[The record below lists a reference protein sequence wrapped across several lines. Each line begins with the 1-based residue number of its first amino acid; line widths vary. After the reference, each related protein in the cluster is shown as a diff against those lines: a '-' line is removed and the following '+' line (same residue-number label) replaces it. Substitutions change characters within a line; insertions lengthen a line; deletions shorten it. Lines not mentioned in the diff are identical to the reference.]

1 MTRLPLV
8 IVLLVATLGIS
19 AWMAMRAQYAAREH
33 QRTAENVV
41 RDWTRV
47 AGDEL
52 LRRTDLQAAIYG
64 TYNMLRIVSASKTL
78 QTPRTLMDDAKTDEQ
93 RRNAGVVLTTFRYD
107 GHTLQSSGE
116 LPPLQRTLDA
126 LLAHPPAM
134 ADQKPFYIGNR
145 VFAYTITNGTIDGFE
160 VNRLA
165 FDPFFKLSLQI
176 RPLLPRSL
184 ANGKIT
190 NDKVHARAVDPRG
203 RVLFTT
209 GGPVDPP
216 LAVRVDGD
224 QDGLLRGV
232 FVDASLAPET
242 TSLIVAGGI
251 PRTLPIYIVLLAISG
266 ALLIAAI
273 LQVGR
278 ERALARMRSD
288 FVAGVSH
295 ELRTP
300 LTQIRMFAETLLLD
314 RIRSDDERK
323 RSLAIIDQESR
334 RLGQLVENVLQFS
347 RGERGKLRIAPQRI
361 DAGAIVREAVESF
374 LPLATSRGMRIVTNI
389 EDGAIAELDHDAI
402 RQVVLNLLDN
412 AAKYG
417 PDGQTIRVEVVGSRR
432 VVASSRR
439 QETTALLDDSKTRR
453 PVDSIRII
461 VEDEG
466 PGIPAHQR
474 KRIWRRYARLPRERE
489 RAIAGAGIGLA
500 VVRDLVRLHGGRAWC
515 ENTEGGGARFIVEVD
530 SDAVARFPGSSVP
543 RRSGATEEPTNR
555 ATEEPLP

>member
-1 MTRLPLV
+1 MLAAMRRLPLV
-8 IVLLVATLGIS
+8 IVLLVATLAIS
-19 AWMAMRAQYAAREH
+19 AWMAVRAQYTAREY
-33 QRTAENVV
+33 QRTAETVV

-52 LRRTDLQAAIYG
+52 LRRTDIQAALYG
-64 TYNMLRIVSASKTL
+64 TYNMLRAMSMSKTFPTPQALLNASKS
-78 QTPRTLMDDAKTDEQ
+78 DEE
-93 RRNAGVVLTTFRYD
+93 RRNARVVLTTFRYEN
-107 GHTLQSSGE
+107 HVLRTSGE
-116 LPPLQRTLDA
+116 LPPLQPTLDA
-126 LLAHPPAM
+126 LLAHPPSM
-134 ADQKPFYIGNR
+134 ADQHPFYIGDR

-165 FDPFFKLSLQI
+165 FEPFFALSLQV

-209 GGPVDPP
+209 GGRVDSYY
-216 LAVRVDGD
+216 AVRVPGD
-224 QDGLLRGV
+224 RDGLLRGV
-232 FVDASLAPET
+232 FVDTALAPDT
-242 TSLIVAGGI
+242 TSLIVSGGI
-251 PRTLPIYIVLLAISG
+251 PRTLPIYIVLLIISG

-314 RIRSDDERK
+314 RIRSDEERK
-323 RSLAIIDQESR
+323 RSLGIIDQESR
-334 RLGQLVENVLQFS
+334 RLGNLVENVLQFS
-347 RGERGKLRIAPQRI
+347 RGERGKLRIAPQRT
-361 DAGAIVREAVESF
+361 DAGPIVREAVESF
-374 LPLATSRGMRIVTNI
+374 LPLATSRGMRITTNI
-389 EDGAIAELDHDAI
+389 EDGAIADLDHDAM

-412 AAKYG
+412 ATKYG
-417 PDGQTIRVEVVGSRR
+417 PDGQTIRVSVQRGM
-432 VVASSRR
+432 
-439 QETTALLDDSKTRR
+439 
-453 PVDSIRII
+453 RIA

-474 KRIWRRYARLPRERE
+474 KRIWRRYTRLPRERE

-515 ENTEGGGARFIVEVD
+515 ENAEGGGARFIVEVP
-530 SDAVARFPGSSVP
+530 S
-543 RRSGATEEPTNR
+543 
-555 ATEEPLP
+555 

>member
-19 AWMAMRAQYAAREH
+19 AWMAVRAQYAAREH

-47 AGDEL
+47 AADEI

-64 TYNMLRIVSASKTL
+64 TYNMLRIMSASKPL
-78 QTPRTLMDDAKTDEQ
+78 QTPRTLMNDAKTDEQ
-93 RRNAGVVLTTFRYD
+93 RRNAAIVLTTFRYD
-107 GHTLQSSGE
+107 GHAMQSSGE

-126 LLAHPPAM
+126 LLAHPPSM
-134 ADQKPFYIGNR
+134 ADTKPFYIGDR

-165 FDPFFKLSLQI
+165 LEPFFQLSMQI

-190 NDKVHARAVDPRG
+190 NDAVHARAVDPRG

-209 GGPVDPP
+209 GGSVNSYV
-216 LAVRVDGD
+216 AVRVDGD
-224 QDGLLRGV
+224 RDGLLRGV

-251 PRTLPIYIVLLAISG
+251 PRTLPIYIVLLVISG

-314 RIRSDDERK
+314 RIRSDEERH

-347 RGERGKLRIAPQRI
+347 RGERGKLRIAPQRA
-361 DAGAIVREAVESF
+361 DVGAIVRNAIEVF
-374 LPLATSRGMRIVTNI
+374 GGRGVHITTSI
-389 EDGAIAELDHDAI
+389 EDGVVAFVDEDAI
-402 RQVVLNLLDN
+402 RQIVLNLLDN

-417 PDGQTIRVEVVGSRR
+417 PEGQTIRVTVQQGV
-432 VVASSRR
+432 
-439 QETTALLDDSKTRR
+439 
-453 PVDSIRII
+453 RIV

-474 KRIWRRYARLPRERE
+474 KRIWQRYARLPRERE

-515 ENTEGGGARFIVEVD
+515 ENAEGGGARFIVEV
-530 SDAVARFPGSSVP
+530 
-543 RRSGATEEPTNR
+543 PT
-555 ATEEPLP
+555 

>member
-8 IVLLVATLGIS
+8 IALLVATLGVS
-19 AWMAMRAQYAAREH
+19 AWMAVRAQYTAREY
-33 QRTAENVV
+33 QRTAETVV

-52 LRRTDLQAAIYG
+52 LRRTDIQAALYG
-64 TYNMLRIVSASKTL
+64 TYTMLRAMSMSKTFP
-78 QTPRTLMDDAKTDEQ
+78 TPQALMSAAKSDEE
-93 RRNAGVVLTTFRYD
+93 RRNARVVLTTFRYD
-107 GHTLQSSGE
+107 GHSMQSSGE
-116 LPPLQRTLDA
+116 LPPLQQTLDA
-126 LLAHPPAM
+126 LRAHPPDM
-134 ADQKPFYIGNR
+134 ADQHPFYLGDR
-145 VFAYTITNGTIDGFE
+145 VFAYMITNGTIDGFE

-165 FDPFFKLSLQI
+165 FAPYFALSTQI

-190 NDKVHARAVDPRG
+190 NDKVHARAVDSRG
-203 RVLFTT
+203 RLLFTT
-209 GGPVDPP
+209 GGSINSYY
-216 LAVRVDGD
+216 AVRVPGD
-224 QDGLLRGV
+224 HDGLLRGV
-232 FVDASLAPET
+232 FVDTSLAPDT
-242 TSLIVAGGI
+242 THLIVAGGI

-273 LQVGR
+273 LQLGR

-314 RIRSDDERK
+314 RIRSDEERK
-323 RSLAIIDQESR
+323 RSLSIIDQESR
-334 RLGQLVENVLQFS
+334 RLGNLVENVLQFS
-347 RGERGKLRIAPQRI
+347 RGERGKLRIAPQRA
-361 DAGAIVREAVESF
+361 DAGPIVREAVESF
-374 LPLATSRGMRIVTNI
+374 LPLATSRGMRVITNI
-389 EDGAIAELDHDAI
+389 EDGATAELDHDAI

-417 PDGQTIRVEVVGSRR
+417 PDGQTIRVSVKKGV
-432 VVASSRR
+432 
-439 QETTALLDDSKTRR
+439 
-453 PVDSIRII
+453 RIE
-461 VEDEG
+461 VEDDG

-515 ENTEGGGARFIVEVD
+515 ESAYENAEGGGARFVVEVP
-530 SDAVARFPGSSVP
+530 S
-543 RRSGATEEPTNR
+543 
-555 ATEEPLP
+555 

>member
-1 MTRLPLV
+1 MLLSMRRLPVV

-19 AWMAMRAQYAAREH
+19 AWMAVRAQYAAREH
-33 QRTAENVV
+33 QRTAEAVV

-47 AGDEL
+47 AADEI

-64 TYNMLRIVSASKTL
+64 TYNMLRIMSASKTL
-78 QTPRTLMDDAKTDEQ
+78 PTPRTLMNDAKTDEQ
-93 RRNAGVVLTTFRYD
+93 RRNAAIVLTTFRYD
-107 GHTLQSSGE
+107 GHAMQSSGA

-126 LLAHPPAM
+126 LLAHPPSM
-134 ADQKPFYIGNR
+134 PDQKPFYIGDR

-165 FDPFFKLSLQI
+165 FEPFFKLSMQI

-190 NDKVHARAVDPRG
+190 NDAVHARAVDPRG

-209 GGPVDPP
+209 GGSVNSYV
-216 LAVRVDGD
+216 AVRVDGD
-224 QDGLLRGV
+224 RDGLLRGV

-251 PRTLPIYIVLLAISG
+251 PRTLPIYIVLLVISG
-266 ALLIAAI
+266 ALLIASI

-314 RIRSDDERK
+314 RIRSDEERH

-347 RGERGKLRIAPQRI
+347 RGERGKLRIAPQRA
-361 DAGAIVREAVESF
+361 DVGAIVRNAIEVF
-374 LPLATSRGMRIVTNI
+374 GSRGVRITTSI
-389 EDGAIAELDHDAI
+389 EDGVIAFVDEDAI
-402 RQVVLNLLDN
+402 RQIVLNLLDN

-417 PDGQTIRVEVVGSRR
+417 PDGQTIRVTVQQGV
-432 VVASSRR
+432 
-439 QETTALLDDSKTRR
+439 
-453 PVDSIRII
+453 RII

-515 ENTEGGGARFIVEVD
+515 ESAEGGGARFIVEVP
-530 SDAVARFPGSSVP
+530 S
-543 RRSGATEEPTNR
+543 
-555 ATEEPLP
+555 

>member
-1 MTRLPLV
+1 MRRLPLV

-19 AWMAMRAQYAAREH
+19 AWMAVRAQYTAREY
-33 QRTAENVV
+33 QRTAETVV

-52 LRRTDLQAAIYG
+52 LRRTDIQAALYG
-64 TYNMLRIVSASKTL
+64 TYNMLRAMSMSKTL
-78 QTPRTLMDDAKTDEQ
+78 ETPQSLMNAAKSDEQ
-93 RRNAGVVLTTFRYD
+93 KRNAAVVLTTFRYEN
-107 GHTLQSSGE
+107 HVLRSSGE
-116 LPPLQRTLDA
+116 LPPLQPTLDA
-126 LLAHPPAM
+126 LLAHPPSM
-134 ADQKPFYIGNR
+134 ADTKPFYIGDR
-145 VFAYTITNGTIDGFE
+145 VFAYTITNGVIDGFE

-165 FDPFFKLSLQI
+165 FAPFFKLSVDV

-203 RVLFTT
+203 RVLFAT
-209 GGPVDPP
+209 GGPVNSYF
-216 LAVRVDGD
+216 AVRVDGD
-224 QDGLLRGV
+224 RDGLLRGV
-232 FVDASLAPET
+232 FVDTSLAPET

-251 PRTLPIYIVLLAISG
+251 PRTLPIYIVLLVISG

-314 RIRSDDERK
+314 RIRSDEERK
-323 RSLAIIDQESR
+323 RSLRIIDQESR

-361 DAGAIVREAVESF
+361 DAGPIVREAVESF
-374 LPLATSRGMRIVTNI
+374 LPLATSRGMRVVTNI
-389 EDGAIAELDHDAI
+389 EDHAIANLDDDAM

-417 PDGQTIRVEVVGSRR
+417 PDGQTIRVTVRKG
-432 VVASSRR
+432 
-439 QETTALLDDSKTRR
+439 
-453 PVDSIRII
+453 IRII

-474 KRIWRRYARLPRERE
+474 KRIWQRYARLPRERE

-500 VVRDLVRLHGGRAWC
+500 VVRDLVRLHNGEAWC
-515 ENTEGGGARFIVEVD
+515 ENAEGGGARFVVEVV
-530 SDAVARFPGSSVP
+530 SDTVARLRGPSVP
-543 RRSGATEEPTNR
+543 RRSGAAEQPSDR
-555 ATEEPLP
+555 ATEEPLS

>member
-1 MTRLPLV
+1 MLPMMTRLPLV
-8 IVLLVATLGIS
+8 IVLLVATLGVS
-19 AWMAMRAQYAAREH
+19 AWMAVRAQYAAREH
-33 QRTAENVV
+33 QRTAEAVV

-52 LRRTDLQAAIYG
+52 LRRTDIQAALYG
-64 TYNMLRIVSASKTL
+64 TYTMLRAMSMSKSL
-78 QTPRTLMDDAKTDEQ
+78 ETPRSLMNAAKSDEQ
-93 RRNAGVVLTTFRYD
+93 KRNARVVLTTFRYEN
-107 GHTLQSSGE
+107 HVLRASGE
-116 LPPLQRTLDA
+116 LPPLQPTLDA
-126 LLAHPPAM
+126 LLAHPPSM
-134 ADQKPFYIGNR
+134 ADQKPFYIGDR

-165 FDPFFKLSLQI
+165 FAPFFELSVQV

-190 NDKVHARAVDPRG
+190 NDKVRARAVDPRG

-209 GGPVDPP
+209 GGPVASYV
-216 LAVRVDGD
+216 AVRVPGD
-224 QDGLLRGV
+224 REGLMRGV
-232 FVDASLAPET
+232 FVDASLAPDT
-242 TSLIVAGGI
+242 TNLIVAGGI

-273 LQVGR
+273 LQLGR

-314 RIRSDDERK
+314 RIRSDEERK
-323 RSLAIIDQESR
+323 RSLGIIDQESR
-334 RLGQLVENVLQFS
+334 RLGNLVENVLQFS
-347 RGERGKLRIAPQRI
+347 RGERGKLRIAPRRV
-361 DAGAIVREAVESF
+361 DAGPIVREAVESF
-374 LPLATSRGMRIVTNI
+374 LPLATSRGMRVVTNI
-389 EDGAIAELDHDAI
+389 EDGAVADLDRDAI

-417 PDGQTIRVEVVGSRR
+417 PDGQTIRVTVVGAAALSG
-432 VVASSRR
+432 
-439 QETTALLDDSKTRR
+439 TATAERSGRHKG
-453 PVDSIRII
+453 VRIV

-500 VVRDLVRLHGGRAWC
+500 VVRDLVRLHAGRAWC
-515 ENTEGGGARFIVEVD
+515 ESASENAEGRGARFIVEVD
-530 SDAVARFPGSSVP
+530 SGAVPRLLGSAVP
-543 RRSGATEEPTNR
+543 RRSGATEQPRNR
-555 ATEEPLP
+555 ATEEPRP